1 MLILNVL
8 DVRGFSHYLNE
19 FLTGVSVLED
29 ISDVAGSSSDIKRN
43 IDRVMDTTE
52 PSSDCSHRLANSR
65 QTSVSRRRTV
75 RNEVDL
81 LRFEAAVLAQLVR
94 AFSLVYVSRERI

>member
-8 DVRGFSHYLNE
+8 DVGFPHYLNE
-19 FLTGVSVLED
+19 FLTGVSLMED
-29 ISDVAGSSSDIKRN
+29 VSDVAGSDSGVERN
-43 IDRVMDTTE
+43 VDRLMDTTE
-52 PSSDCSHRLANSR
+52 PARDCSHKLANSR
-65 QTSVSRRRTV
+65 QTSVNRRRTV

-94 AFSLVYVSRERI
+94 AFSLVYVPRERI